1 MDKLLKKS
9 HKKSKQSKT
18 SKSGGKQDTDGVT
31 EKRKKSEEKGSKGRK
46 RKSELEIVHNVQ
58 ESSHGQTSNGEV
70 TAVDHDSSVRQDL
83 KSSVKA
89 ESNVTE
95 SGTGKT
101 GPDGLIEVPSSSE
114 KVNVKPSSVLAK
126 GIIDISVGSKYSSP
140 IADNISETSSVSI
153 SATSQPPLS
162 ASEFNRRHTI
172 AAGDLLQETI
182 SYQGQSRDKQETR
195 HFSMDDA
202 DMVREPQ
209 VQSNE
214 FNRGSKYRS
223 SLPVVRPAVNMS
235 KARPLGLIYLQYLNQ
250 TKRAWMPNEI
260 TGIDTIRALFVRAFP
275 KHLSMYMMTQADKK
289 IYIRDQLTEIFYE
302 LEDVRE
308 VKDRS
313 IVRLVSERTATSE
326 SNVKGSMLSSS
337 RPATSYYSEPEYGD
351 GTNMRQHKHATI
363 TSTTT
368 TVRQQQRPTTP
379 QKQQQQQHQQEP
391 SSAVYMYKTER
402 VASPT
407 LHNSQTRGS
416 IVIDNSTIP
425 KRTPQV
431 YNDYAERSRTMK
443 SATLP
448 SSHRLSDTDR
458 LQEPLQRKQVYSPV
472 RQVASSPA
480 HKPKV
485 TATEVPSS
493 PGQRP
498 LSAPSP
504 IGSSTPQRIEYT
516 TAHGITPTNPEYL
529 VRSLPLLNNGSI
541 SDSETLRVH
550 QQSLSGRSTPAM
562 SDSDAGYRMSMMEQQ
577 IANLAGLVHTALVKR
592 PQRPP
597 QDDHSSCSSQEDLVN
612 LSEEI
617 LRTTKRNSLALS
629 ESSKSARS
637 GVITESTVK
646 DDSSTTPQAY
656 SPVRSV
662 EIRYAAQTM
671 NTTCKHLRED
681 LKQIR
686 KLHLQQTQQSRDML
700 RDAFQSLQF
709 VLQSNPSINQ
719 HPVRA
724 HRAKLHQEF
733 LHYVQQNQKIDNN
746 LSKLEVAI
754 EEMRENVINK
764 RCQVNV
770 QDLEGLAQSLGNV
783 SKMLAEQKVSFPI
796 LHDNMK
802 KVMAGEMEVVVQEE
816 RFIKEEPLRLDSALK
831 RCKKLTGTL
840 FTLKRL
846 SSVQEY
852 HPPTSPTTS
861 TFQEQYI
868 VATPRTKQQST
879 PTTSNKQDFFSS
891 KPSPVHEYHTSTKSA
906 FQSVRPPTSAAV
918 RETGRSP
925 INQSKIVQNVKTTD
939 ESSQRKRLFM
949 TEQELQNFEKSL
961 QMGRAQLRETTYGDK
976 INQRHREHL
985 CNMYNQEGHHATPQ
999 QKSTKVPPPPPPRK
1013 FLSIKQ
1019 YSPSIQSLGTTSTS
1033 STVTVQTSPNIKTAL
1048 GSGGEGS
1055 QSVIHQT
1062 VHGGKVE
1069 IKPNMASTRQL
1080 SGSSNTSRITTTV
1093 IDPVKETTKPAIG
1106 SSPDPSA
1113 TKTVI
1118 RPSKATLGV
1127 IRSPLTP
1134 EEQIKQPDTTPKN
1147 VASERSSPKF
1157 SNSGTDKVDNV
1168 NRQHPSTAT
1177 SGNFV
1182 VYKTTTIVTSPP
1194 PKPPRLTSA
1203 SDSNATSSI
1212 EQSSKKLPP
1221 PVPQRNS
1228 SILSAEHGV
1237 QQKYQGHEHFG
1248 NGTTMQIYTS
1258 TDNAGVQHKK
1268 IIKTHKVTQQASPQQ
1283 METVFQKRQSKEL
1296 EDLSAAIAEL
1306 ETVTQQTQEEAKK
1319 IAGEIKKTQQR
1330 YKNQDI
1336 SGKQAHQTP
1345 GSTKSA
1351 STSTSTTGETSRYK
1365 SRVRYETLIM

>member
-182 SYQGQSRDKQETR
+182 SYQGQSRDKQQETR

-925 INQSKIVQNVKTTD
+925 INQSKIVQNVK
-939 ESSQRKRLFM
+939 
-949 TEQELQNFEKSL
+949 
-961 QMGRAQLRETTYGDK
+961 
-976 INQRHREHL
+976 
-985 CNMYNQEGHHATPQ
+985 
-999 QKSTKVPPPPPPRK
+999 
-1013 FLSIKQ
+1013 
-1019 YSPSIQSLGTTSTS
+1019 SLGTTSTS